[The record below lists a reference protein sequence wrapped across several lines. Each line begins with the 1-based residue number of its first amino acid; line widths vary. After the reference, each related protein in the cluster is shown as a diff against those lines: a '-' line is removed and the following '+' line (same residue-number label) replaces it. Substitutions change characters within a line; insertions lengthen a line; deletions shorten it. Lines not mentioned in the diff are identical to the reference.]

1 MNRVLLD
8 LGFIQI
14 YWYSFFIFVAL
25 LIGGTLAIKEAR
37 KWNISEEKMIN
48 MFFFLIPISL
58 IGARLYY
65 VLFNWSYYSKNM
77 LEIFEVWQGGLAIHG
92 GIIAGSIFVILYS
105 YAHKISIARMSDIL
119 VVSLIIGQAIGRWGN
134 FFNQEAYGA
143 ATTLEFLNKF
153 IPVRFIVDGMNIG
166 GVYYHPTFLYE
177 SLWCLVGFTLLLI
190 IRRMKYTQMGQI
202 TGFYLIWY
210 GVGRFFIEILRTD
223 SLMIGPLKAAQIM
236 SVIMIVLV
244 IIIIVMKARRF
255 SLTDRYNDR
264 ES

>member
-177 SLWCLVGFTLLLI
+177 SLWCLVGFIVLLI
-190 IRRMKYTQMGQI
+190 IRRMKYTQIGQI

-236 SVIMIVLV
+236 SVIMIILG

>member
-1 MNRVLLD
+1 
-8 LGFIQI
+8 
-14 YWYSFFIFVAL
+14 
-25 LIGGTLAIKEAR
+25 
-37 KWNISEEKMIN
+37 
-48 MFFFLIPISL
+48 
-58 IGARLYY
+58 
-65 VLFNWSYYSKNM
+65 
-77 LEIFEVWQGGLAIHG
+77 
-92 GIIAGSIFVILYS
+92 
-105 YAHKISIARMSDIL
+105 MSDIL

-177 SLWCLVGFTLLLI
+177 SLWCLVGFIVLLI
-190 IRRMKYTQMGQI
+190 IRRMKYTQIGQI

-236 SVIMIVLV
+236 SVIMIILG

>member
-177 SLWCLVGFTLLLI
+177 SLWCLIGFIVLLI

-210 GVGRFFIEILRTD
+210 GVGRFLIEILRTD

-236 SVIMIVLV
+236 SVIMIILG

>member
-177 SLWCLVGFTLLLI
+177 SLWCLIGFIVLLI

-236 SVIMIVLV
+236 SVIMIILGFV
-244 IIIIVMKARRF
+244 IIVMKARRF